1 VNIVLL
7 RRAEDVSEEVVRRVL
22 LCTQA
27 QGAETNLGAA
37 LYRGRRQIDD
47 EMIPCASVIEGDDE
61 IVEQKG
67 PEVTVRQKYAIYAYV
82 PCDPA
87 DPNVAAHAALRDM
100 KRAIWRTN
108 GQVDYRWGR
117 TVREVVYEGKDIAP
131 RSDGQAFV
139 LAILVF
145 TVEYVETL
153 GAP

>member
-1 VNIVLL
+1 MNIVLL

-67 PEVTVRQKYAIYAYV
+67 PEVTVRQKYAIYIV
-82 PCDPA
+82 GSGRI
-87 DPNVAAHAALRDM
+87 NVAGMSRRNMDRLCAA
-100 KRAIWRTN
+100 
-108 GQVDYRWGR
+108 
-117 TVREVVYEGKDIAP
+117 IA
-131 RSDGQAFV
+131 DV
-139 LAILVF
+139 L
-145 TVEYVETL
+145 
-153 GAP
+153 G